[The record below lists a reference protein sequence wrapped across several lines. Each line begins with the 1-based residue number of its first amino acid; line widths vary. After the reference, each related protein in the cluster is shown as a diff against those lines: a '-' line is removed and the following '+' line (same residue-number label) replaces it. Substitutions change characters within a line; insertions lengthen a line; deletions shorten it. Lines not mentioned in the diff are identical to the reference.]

1 VTNIVGQA
9 DAGNLKVFLIVIFQ
23 NCDMLEKEN
32 FQFLYVS
39 KAATQKKMVYEKSE
53 IQRNWYIIS
62 VELHK
67 NRNTLVIVRP

>member
-1 VTNIVGQA
+1 VGQA

-53 IQRNWYIIS
+53 IQRN
-62 VELHK
+62 
-67 NRNTLVIVRP
+67 